1 LRFFFDNTLA
11 LAHARAFKALCEADE
26 HKIVHLRER
35 FEKENIPDEEWIP
48 AIAAD
53 GEWIVITGD
62 TNIYKNPHRRR
73 VWLAARLT
81 TFFLADGFQ
90 NLKFWLQMRYLVK
103 WWPDFE
109 TVAQRVTRG
118 SAFKVPMSGSKLE
131 PLQFPPQ
138 K

>member
-81 TFFLADGFQ
+81 TFFLAGRIPKSEVLAADALPGEVVAGLRNRSPTRDTRLSFQ
-90 NLKFWLQMRYLVK
+90 GADV
-103 WWPDFE
+103 
-109 TVAQRVTRG
+109 G
-118 SAFKVPMSGSKLE
+118 
-131 PLQFPPQ
+131 
-138 K
+138 